1 MAFNINTFLSNMT
14 GDGYRPNLFTVDF
27 TFPTILTNIN
37 ASRNVSFKAKATSLP
52 SSDIGVASV
61 YFYGREVKFAGNRE
75 FAPWQITLIM
85 DEPDFNKNTGVRG
98 KFEYWS
104 SLLNS
109 HYTNVR
115 SVGAKSPSDY
125 YGSAIIKPLSK
136 VGKTKYTSPIPMD
149 IPFGSVEEDMGTPL
163 EQYSMLGCYPTDIG
177 EISLDWQDNN
187 RIAEFTVTFEYQYWL
202 NTAELLAV

>member
-1 MAFNINTFLSNMT
+1 MAFNINNFLTNMT
-14 GDGYRPNLFTVDF
+14 GDGYRPNLFTVEF
-27 TFPTILTNIN
+27 TFPLALTNLT
-37 ASRNVSFKAKATSLP
+37 ATRNVSFKAKATSIP

-115 SVGAKSPSDY
+115 SSGARSPSEY
-125 YGSAIIKPLSK
+125 YGSAIVKPLSK
-136 VGKTKYTSPIPMD
+136 VGRTKIFGATD
-149 IPFGSVEEDMGTPL
+149 IVFGAVPEESGTKL
-163 EQYSMLGCYPTDIG
+163 EEYSMIGCYPTDVG
-177 EISLDWQDNN
+177 EIKLDWQDNN

-202 NTAELLAV
+202 NTAELAAVI